1 MKKNKIKTLFIIS
14 GILLLIFSLF
24 VLSYR
29 AIEGSAPPS
38 VPPLPTSDKE
48 IITTGDVRTD
58 VVVCYEM
65 KNGEKGL
72 INLSYQH
79 SVSWLD
85 NYPSDLLDEYDI
97 QAGDFAE
104 ITYQAEYSIGG
115 EDGHH
120 QIIKQL
126 GDITQIH
133 AIEALSKRNLVETK
147 DAFHLARTADSY
159 PIRICQ
165 QKNADFVMVPA
176 KEKYYLFL
184 PDSDNPLIFD
194 DYKEIKKE
202 FNGKTLQAWVLCND
216 TVSDEQIFDTLL
228 QGTAQQQK
236 DFFFVGY
243 ASPYPI
249 PFTANGFDQQGIFH
263 MQKIFIPAEEPEEYY
278 SHFTKEQLET
288 PEIFTTLPVDVQH
301 ELITS
306 WNHGEDVLIFGGDF
320 DENTILSFND
330 NNQICAVSNTNYS
343 KGYAV
348 FYIEPAIFQNVC
360 SGIAEAQSAT

>member
-1 MKKNKIKTLFIIS
+1 M
-14 GILLLIFSLF
+14 
-24 VLSYR
+24 LSYR

-194 DYKEIKKE
+194 DNKEIKKE

-228 QGTAQQQK
+228 QGTAKQQK